1 MNDPQKLR
9 EILWRRPLSA
19 DETAELRAWLAAHP
33 EAQAD
38 WELEKNLTETF
49 RQLPDVP
56 VSSNFTVRVL
66 QAVDRETI
74 RDVKPKRTNPFW
86 KSWLPRVAFS
96 ALMLCGGILVYH
108 QHTTAQRLE
117 RAQNVAAISEVA
129 PDPAVLKDFDAIR
142 HLNRTSVAPDEE
154 LLALL
159 Q

>member
-1 MNDPQKLR
+1 MNDPQKFR
-9 EILWRRPLSA
+9 ERLWRRPLSA
-19 DETAELRAWLAAHP
+19 VEADELRAWLAEHP
-33 EAQAD
+33 ETQAD
-38 WELEKNLTETF
+38 WDLEKNLTEAF
-49 RQLPDVP
+49 GNLPDAP
-56 VSSNFTVRVL
+56 VSSNFTARVL
-66 QAVDRETI
+66 QAVERES
-74 RDVKPKRTNPFW
+74 RAEVRSKRTNPFW

-96 ALMLCGGILVYH
+96 ALLLCGGFFTYH
-108 QHTTAQRLE
+108 QHTTAKRLE

>member
-19 DETAELRAWLAAHP
+19 DETAELRAWLAANP
-33 EAQAD
+33 EARAD
-38 WELEKNLTETF
+38 WELEEHLTESV
-49 RQLPDVP
+49 RRLPDVP
-56 VSSNFTVRVL
+56 VSSNFTARVL
-66 QAVDRETI
+66 QAVDREKV
-74 RDVKPKRTNPFW
+74 REANPKRVNPFW
-86 KSWLPRVAFS
+86 KSWLPRIAFS
-96 ALMLCGGILVYH
+96 AVVLCGGLFAYH

-142 HLNRTSVAPDEE
+142 HLNRTAVAPDEE